1 MWAVLG
7 GVVGF
12 LGSRLLPVGRV
23 VRRDLVFAGV
33 RGSRV
38 YGVCGCWVQGCVRLA
53 SVVAGFKGVGG
64 GLQWCVL
71 LVFVIVFFFFRL
83 GREKFLK
90 LLILC

>member
-53 SVVAGFKGVGG
+53 SVVAGSR
-64 GLQWCVL
+64 VL
-71 LVFVIVFFFFRL
+71 VVVCSGAFCWFLLLFFFLSFGER
-83 GREKFLK
+83 K
-90 LLILC
+90 IS